1 MRELLGVM
9 KAVYILTVVVLLH
22 TFVKTYRTIHL
33 KRVNLPKIKTPNF
46 KNKGQLCDSND
57 MIFWKK

>member
-22 TFVKTYRTIHL
+22 TFVKIYRTTHL
-33 KRVNLPKIKTPNF
+33 KRVKLPK
-46 KNKGQLCDSND
+46 
-57 MIFWKK
+57 KKKP